1 MLNSFVP
8 QDTSELFVEFL
19 DKLVINHYGILF
31 PKRKNSPIDND
42 FLEVNSIL
50 AKCLFYSLRKQPFL
64 EEDFDSFPL
73 KAKLNAGITK
83 EKYESWLR
91 MDPIGAIIQYCDAI
105 DALAYRGA
113 LAKTEATYLL
123 ICPMYTHRVEIQEYA
138 FYLLNQK
145 AKTVIEDNKNAD

>member
-50 AKCLFYSLRKQPFL
+50 AKCLF
-64 EEDFDSFPL
+64 
-73 KAKLNAGITK
+73 
-83 EKYESWLR
+83 
-91 MDPIGAIIQYCDAI
+91 
-105 DALAYRGA
+105 
-113 LAKTEATYLL
+113 
-123 ICPMYTHRVEIQEYA
+123 
-138 FYLLNQK
+138 
-145 AKTVIEDNKNAD
+145 